1 MEFKTPQAK
10 AAYVEIL
17 RETGRV
23 VAQMWEDA
31 RRTQDVNPSAGITI
45 ALHTSAKVAE
55 VQLEGLARAISTA
68 TEVDVRWSS
77 MMGQLAA
84 MVGGS

>member
-1 MEFKTPQAK
+1 MEFKTPQAQ
-10 AAYVEIL
+10 AAYTEIL

-23 VAQMWEDA
+23 VSQMWEDA
-31 RRTQDVNPSAGITI
+31 RRMQDRDPSMRITV
-45 ALHTSAKVAE
+45 AMHTSTKAAE

>member
-1 MEFKTPQAK
+1 
-10 AAYVEIL
+10 
-17 RETGRV
+17 
-23 VAQMWEDA
+23 
-31 RRTQDVNPSAGITI
+31 
-45 ALHTSAKVAE
+45 VAE